1 MPTVIPQRIS
11 LVEQTAKLIREHIM
25 NGVWQDVMPGEVE
38 LAEKFKISRVTL
50 RAALEELK
58 SEGWFSGTQGKR
70 RFITRHLVRES
81 ARPPASSV
89 VLLSPVSLHH
99 MPASR
104 VVRLLALKEHLGAV
118 GYDLDI
124 QCNQAC
130 YSQHPERALEALAAR
145 LRPAGWLLYLSTAPM
160 QRWFCERHLDCVI
173 SGSCHPNIDLPSVDI
188 DYAATCRHAVA
199 KFVAKGHKRIA
210 LVMPFSDQAGN
221 LESERG
227 FMEGGAQCQHQGV
240 EVLIVHHAGTVE
252 ALCRVVDGLISGQR
266 PVTGLLVA
274 KPAHAVTTV
283 CHLLRRGIRIPETVG
298 VIARDDDPALEPVVP
313 AISRYHIDPAL
324 FARKVARIVVQMLH
338 HNARQKKTHRLLP
351 ELLSGET
358 L

>member
-1 MPTVIPQRIS
+1 MSTFIPQRMS
-11 LVEQTAKLIREHIM
+11 LVGQAAQLIRENIM

-50 RAALEELK
+50 RASLEKLK
-58 SEGWFSGTQGKR
+58 CEGWFSVTQGKR
-70 RFITRHLVRES
+70 RFITRRQLRES
-81 ARPPASSV
+81 ASPPASSV

-118 GYDLDI
+118 GYDLEI

-130 YSQHPERALEALAAR
+130 YSQRPERALEALAAR
-145 LRPAGWLLYLSTAPM
+145 LRPAGWLLYLSTTPM
-160 QRWFCERHLDCVI
+160 QRWFCERHLDCVV

-199 KFVAKGHKRIA
+199 KFVAKGHKRVA

-227 FMEGGAQCQHQGV
+227 FMEGGAQCHHQGV

-252 ALCRVVDGLISGQR
+252 ALCRVVDGLISAQR

-274 KPAHAVTTV
+274 KPTHVVTVV
-283 CHLLRRGIRIPETVG
+283 CHLLRRCIRIPETVG

-313 AISRYHIDPAL
+313 AISRYQIDPVL
-324 FARKVARIVVQMLH
+324 FGRKVARIVVQMLH
-338 HNARQKKTHRLLP
+338 HNAPQKKTHRLLP
-351 ELLSGET
+351 VLLNGET